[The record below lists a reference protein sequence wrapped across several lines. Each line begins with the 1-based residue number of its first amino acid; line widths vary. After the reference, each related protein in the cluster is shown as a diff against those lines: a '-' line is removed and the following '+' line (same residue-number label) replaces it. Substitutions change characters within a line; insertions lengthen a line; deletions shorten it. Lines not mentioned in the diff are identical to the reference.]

1 MPRTYG
7 AIHPIVAAK
16 VIVGRVVLMIGRLQ
30 GKLTYKQP
38 PGLMIDVHGVGYELE
53 APMSTFYELPECGA
67 DVTLYTHL
75 AIRDDAHILYGFHHP
90 ADRVMFR
97 TLLKVN
103 GVGAKMAL
111 AILSGMD
118 TQGFRTC
125 IQLGD
130 VDSLIRLPGVGRKTA
145 DRLIVELRDRL
156 ADDAKDNASSSDVAS
171 ARTTVRS
178 HVDEAIS
185 ALTALGYKGPEAL
198 RMVKN
203 VQEETSTCEDLIRL
217 ALKSSL
223 SK

>member
-1 MPRTYG
+1 
-7 AIHPIVAAK
+7 
-16 VIVGRVVLMIGRLQ
+16 MIGRLQ
-30 GKLTYKQP
+30 GTLVYKQP
-38 PGLMIDVHGVGYELE
+38 PNLMINVNGVGYELE
-53 APMSTFYELPECGA
+53 APMSTFYELPESGE

-75 AIRDDAHILYGFHHP
+75 AVRDDAHILYGFHQP
-90 ADRVMFR
+90 SDRTLFR

-118 TQGFRTC
+118 AAGFKSC

-130 VDSLIRLPGVGRKTA
+130 ADSLIRLPGVGRKTA
-145 DRLIVELRDRL
+145 ERLIVELRDRL
-156 ADDAKDNASSSDVAS
+156 GDEESHPATAS
-171 ARTTVRS
+171 APGGSRESVRS

-203 VQEETSTCEDLIRL
+203 VQEETSSCEDLIRL

>member
-1 MPRTYG
+1 
-7 AIHPIVAAK
+7 
-16 VIVGRVVLMIGRLQ
+16 
-30 GKLTYKQP
+30 
-38 PGLMIDVHGVGYELE
+38 
-53 APMSTFYELPECGA
+53 LPDCGS

-90 ADRVMFR
+90 ADRKLFR

-118 TQGFRTC
+118 SQGFKSC

-130 VDSLIRLPGVGRKTA
+130 ADSLIRLPGVGRKTA
-145 DRLIVELRDRL
+145 ERLIVELRDRL
-156 ADDAKDNASSSDVAS
+156 DDNGSGSVAS
-171 ARTTVRS
+171 KDAVSTRDSVRS

-203 VQEETSTCEDLIRL
+203 VREETSSCEDLIRL
-217 ALKSSL
+217 ALKTSL
-223 SK
+223 GK

>member
-1 MPRTYG
+1 
-7 AIHPIVAAK
+7 
-16 VIVGRVVLMIGRLQ
+16 MIGQLQ
-30 GKLTYKQP
+30 GTLTYKQP
-38 PGLMIDVHGVGYELE
+38 PNLMINVNGVGYELE
-53 APMSTFYELPECGA
+53 APMSTFYELPECGGE
-67 DVTLYTHL
+67 VTLYTHL

-90 ADRVMFR
+90 ADRVLFR

-111 AILSGMD
+111 TILSGMD
-118 TQGFRTC
+118 SQGFKSC

-130 VDSLIRLPGVGRKTA
+130 VDSLVRLPGVGRKTA
-145 DRLIVELRDRL
+145 DRLIIELRDRL
-156 ADDAKDNASSSDVAS
+156 TDESISTVSTPG
-171 ARTTVRS
+171 ARPTSVRS

-203 VQEETSTCEDLIRL
+203 VQEETSSCEDLIRL
-217 ALKSSL
+217 ALKTSL

>member
-1 MPRTYG
+1 
-7 AIHPIVAAK
+7 
-16 VIVGRVVLMIGRLQ
+16 MIGLLR
-30 GKLTYKQP
+30 GKLIYKQP
-38 PGLMIDVHGVGYELE
+38 PNLMIDVQGVGYEIE
-53 APMSTFYELPECGA
+53 APMSTFYELPECNE

-90 ADRVMFR
+90 ADRVLFR

-118 TQGFRTC
+118 TQGFKSC

-130 VDSLIRLPGVGRKTA
+130 ADSLIRLPGVGRKTA
-145 DRLIVELRDRL
+145 ERLIVELRDRL
-156 ADDAKDNASSSDVAS
+156 GDESAVALPNVVPGEQR
-171 ARTTVRS
+171 ATVRN
-178 HVDEAIS
+178 HVEEAIS

-203 VQEETSTCEDLIRL
+203 VQEETSSCEDLIRL

-223 SK
+223 SS

>member
-1 MPRTYG
+1 
-7 AIHPIVAAK
+7 
-16 VIVGRVVLMIGRLQ
+16 MIGRLQ
-30 GKLTYKQP
+30 GTLVYKQP
-38 PGLMIDVHGVGYELE
+38 PNLMIDVQGVGYELE
-53 APMSTFYELPECGA
+53 APMSTFYELPESG
-67 DVTLYTHL
+67 DQVTLYTHL
-75 AIRDDAHILYGFHHP
+75 AIRDDAHILYGFHQP
-90 ADRVMFR
+90 SDRVLFR

-118 TQGFRTC
+118 AAGFKSC

-130 VDSLIRLPGVGRKTA
+130 AESLIRLPGVGRKTA
-145 DRLIVELRDRL
+145 ERLIVELRDRL
-156 ADDAKDNASSSDVAS
+156 SDEESNAAARPMADSSRDS
-171 ARTTVRS
+171 VRN

-203 VQEETSTCEDLIRL
+203 VQEETSSCEDLIRL

>member
-1 MPRTYG
+1 
-7 AIHPIVAAK
+7 
-16 VIVGRVVLMIGRLQ
+16 MIGRLR
-30 GKLTYKQP
+30 GTLAYKQP
-38 PGLMIDVHGVGYELE
+38 PKLMIDVQGVGYELE
-53 APMSTFYELPECGA
+53 APMSTFYELPESGEE
-67 DVTLYTHL
+67 VTLYTHL
-75 AIRDDAHILYGFHHP
+75 AIRDDAHILYGFHQP
-90 ADRVMFR
+90 SDRVLFR

-118 TQGFRTC
+118 ASGFKSC
-125 IQLGD
+125 IQFGD
-130 VDSLIRLPGVGRKTA
+130 ADSLIRLPGVGRKTA

-156 ADDAKDNASSSDVAS
+156 GDEVTNVTQGSTIGAERGN
-171 ARTTVRS
+171 VRS
-178 HVDEAIS
+178 HIDEAIS

>member
-1 MPRTYG
+1 
-7 AIHPIVAAK
+7 
-16 VIVGRVVLMIGRLQ
+16 MIGRLR
-30 GKLTYKQP
+30 GTLVYKQP
-38 PGLMIDVHGVGYELE
+38 PNLMIDVQGVGYELE
-53 APMSTFYELPECGA
+53 VPMSTFYELPESG
-67 DVTLYTHL
+67 DEVTLYTHL
-75 AIRDDAHILYGFHHP
+75 AIRDDAHILYGFHQP
-90 ADRVMFR
+90 SDRVLFR

-118 TQGFRTC
+118 ASGFKSC

-130 VDSLIRLPGVGRKTA
+130 ADSLIRLPGVGRKTA

-156 ADDAKDNASSSDVAS
+156 GDEVTNVTQGS
-171 ARTTVRS
+171 AVGAERGSVRS
-178 HVDEAIS
+178 HIDEAIS

>member
-1 MPRTYG
+1 
-7 AIHPIVAAK
+7 
-16 VIVGRVVLMIGRLQ
+16 MIGRLQ
-30 GKLTYKQP
+30 GTLEYKQP
-38 PGLMIDVHGVGYELE
+38 PNLMINVQGVGYELE
-53 APMSTFYELPECGA
+53 APMSTFYELPDCGEQ
-67 DVTLYTHL
+67 VTLYTHL
-75 AIRDDAHILYGFHHP
+75 AIRDDAHILYGFHQP
-90 ADRVMFR
+90 SDRVLFR

-118 TQGFRTC
+118 AAGFKSC

-130 VDSLIRLPGVGRKTA
+130 AESLIRLPGVGRKTA
-145 DRLIVELRDRL
+145 ERLIVELRDRL
-156 ADDAKDNASSSDVAS
+156 SDDEINPATRPATGTERDS
-171 ARTTVRS
+171 VRS

-203 VQEETSTCEDLIRL
+203 VQEETNSCEDLIRL

>member
-1 MPRTYG
+1 
-7 AIHPIVAAK
+7 
-16 VIVGRVVLMIGRLQ
+16 MIGRLR
-30 GKLTYKQP
+30 GTLAYKQP
-38 PGLMIDVHGVGYELE
+38 PNLMIDVQGVGYELE
-53 APMSTFYELPECGA
+53 APMSTFYELPESGEE
-67 DVTLYTHL
+67 VTLYTHL
-75 AIRDDAHILYGFHHP
+75 AIRDDAHILYGFHQP
-90 ADRVMFR
+90 SDRVLFR

-118 TQGFRTC
+118 ASGFKSC
-125 IQLGD
+125 IRLGD
-130 VDSLIRLPGVGRKTA
+130 ADSLIRLPGVGRKTA

-156 ADDAKDNASSSDVAS
+156 GDDVTNVTQSSTVGSGRES
-171 ARTTVRS
+171 VRS
-178 HVDEAIS
+178 HIDEAIS

-217 ALKSSL
+217 ALKLSL